1 MGFSCQI
8 LRGLDRAHR
17 PEVGVVWFETR
28 AWLRYVLLA
37 VAALTAMAIPGV
49 LMEFMRQQYAQG
61 TLFGD
66 RASHLPPGIQLMAM
80 VALEAWCVSE
90 LWLRPLR
97 VRSLF
102 FRASGVIEAPD
113 GFAAHRGFRTVPY
126 GLSDI
131 VSFEVI
137 DWAGGY
143 HGQPVHRVGAYM
155 RNGDLMH
162 VAANL
167 TYAEARKV
175 AVQLNN
181 AIQEFRALH
190 WAAQRMHTTAK
201 DVVIL

>member
-8 LRGLDRAHR
+8 LRGFDRAHR

-37 VAALTAMAIPGV
+37 LATLTAMAMPGL
-49 LMEFMRQQYAQG
+49 LMEFMRQPHVQG

-66 RASHLPPGIQLMAM
+66 HDAHFPPGVLLVAM
-80 VALEAWCVSE
+80 VALEAWCLFE

-97 VRSLF
+97 LRSLF
-102 FRASGVIEAPD
+102 FRSSGVIEAPD

-126 GLSDI
+126 TLSDI

-175 AVQLNN
+175 AVQLTN

-190 WAAQRMHTTAK
+190 WGAQCMHSTTK
-201 DVVIL
+201 DVLIL